1 MCARCVKEEY
11 EEELWRAKEENEG
24 ERQPPDAAL
33 EKPRAGLHEADVSD
47 EGLTPP
53 EEQERS
59 SGVKREDPA
68 DPADVKEE
76 KGAPAQMKEE
86 EEEHSISQEE
96 RRIQE
101 LGEVNIIIKSPLKSD
116 DDNDGDH
123 RVGSQADRLFAP
135 LSDTDDVT
143 SHSSDIDDEHSKG
156 EMTLPPDEKC
166 CKCPQCDKTFFNKS
180 KLERHM
186 RTHSGDKP
194 YACSVCGKTFTWKAG
209 LMRHTRT
216 HTGEKPFPCS
226 VCGERFA
233 HKEQLGRHTTTHTGE
248 THFGCSVC
256 GKIFTWKTGLI
267 RHTRSHTGEK
277 PFPCSVCGKTFSQ
290 KTTLI
295 RHTRTH
301 TGEKPFACSVCGQRF
316 TQKGNLEK
324 HGRRHTLVI
333 PSVNFCL
340 LNLPP
345 NFH

>member
-1 MCARCVKEEY
+1 MCARSVKEEY
-11 EEELWRAKEENEG
+11 EEELRRAKEENERQ
-24 ERQPPDAAL
+24 RQPLDAAFK
-33 EKPRAGLHEADVSD
+33 KPQDVLHKADVSEED
-47 EGLTPP
+47 LPP
-53 EEQERS
+53 EQQEWS
-59 SGVKREDPA
+59 SWVKQEDPE
-68 DPADVKEE
+68 PAHI
-76 KGAPAQMKEE
+76 KEE
-86 EEEHSISQEE
+86 EEEHSISPHGQKIQGLEE
-96 RRIQE
+96 A
-101 LGEVNIIIKSPLKSD
+101 NITKLPLKSD
-116 DDNDGDH
+116 DDDDGDH
-123 RVGSQADRLFAP
+123 CGGSQADSLLAP
-135 LSDTDDVT
+135 LSDSDDIT

-156 EMTLPPDEKC
+156 ELTIPTDNKR
-166 CKCPQCDKTFFNKS
+166 CKCSQCDKTFFNKS

-186 RTHSGDKP
+186 RTHTGEKP

-209 LMRHTRT
+209 LIRHTRT

-248 THFGCSVC
+248 THFACSVC

-277 PFPCSVCGKTFSQ
+277 PFPCSVCGKTFNQ

-324 HGRRHTLVI
+324 HARRHTLVL